1 MTGLPAWAQV
11 KDLNDAINKA
21 GRQRMLSQRV
31 AKAYMALA
39 LQAQP
44 AQAEKILSQS
54 MSLFDRQLVEL
65 KAVAPSPA
73 SRDTYMKLEGAWSDY
88 KEKLIG
94 KAASLAGAEVVI
106 AQSETVLALAHQ
118 GTGQLEQASG
128 KPVGQLVNLAGR
140 QRMLS
145 QRLAKYSYAS
155 AGKIAQ
161 AAALTEIGKARTE
174 FLAGM
179 QTLGNAPEAT
189 PRIKQ
194 ELKLGEQQ
202 WLIFDAAINSAT
214 GAAPSKE
221 ALSNV
226 LVTTDNLLT
235 VLTTSP
241 ACTPRWPDRQRAR
254 AVQPARASANA
265 STTPANSVAPSQWL
279 SRKAL
284 KQPSRVRPL
293 MSW

>member
-1 MTGLPAWAQV
+1 MMNRRHFSGLALGLGLTGLPAWAQV

-21 GRQRMLSQRV
+21 GRQRMLSHR
-31 AKAYMALA
+31 AANAYMALA

-65 KAVAPSPA
+65 KAFAPSPA
-73 SRDTYMKLEGAWSDY
+73 IRDTYVKLEGAWSDY
-88 KEKLIG
+88 KEKL
-94 KAASLAGAEVVI
+94 
-106 AQSETVLALAHQ
+106 
-118 GTGQLEQASG
+118 
-128 KPVGQLVNLAGR
+128 
-140 QRMLS
+140 
-145 QRLAKYSYAS
+145 
-155 AGKIAQ
+155 
-161 AAALTEIGKARTE
+161 IGKARTE

-226 LVTTDNLLT
+226 LVTSENLLT
-235 VLTTSP
+235 VLNDVTGMY
-241 ACTPRWPDRQRAR
+241 A
-254 AVQPARASANA
+254 
-265 STTPANSVAPSQWL
+265 
-279 SRKAL
+279 AL
-284 KQPSRVRPL
+284 A
-293 MSW
+293 